1 MSKDL
6 YFLIEGGQT
15 LDLVKA
21 HIAAR
26 TDQHERNAAFVSEL
40 GADQWYESILD
51 GTVSSVVLKERRT
64 DFIKPDRKGISRPK
78 KGTEWFDRWE
88 NQIGWDRRGYELAKT
103 LGVPTDIRYSKDDGS
118 YGMSSVSRGF
128 TSGVGFLWLGPDGP
142 YCLYVPDVA
151 ERVAYYRDLGYTVDM
166 KWPEAFDGAR
176 PILKEE
182 WELIV
187 AQHAVD
193 EAKAR
198 E

>member
-1 MSKDL
+1 MAKDL
-6 YFLIEGGQT
+6 YFLIKGGQT
-15 LDLVKA
+15 LELVKS

-26 TDQHERNAAFVSEL
+26 QEQHERNAAFVADI

-51 GTVSSVVLKERRT
+51 GTVSGVILKERRT
-64 DFIKPDRKGISRPK
+64 DFTKPDRKGISHPK
-78 KGTEWFDRWE
+78 KGTEWFKRWE
-88 NQIGWDRRGYELAKT
+88 NQTGWDRRGYELAKT
-103 LGVPTDIRYSKDDGS
+103 FGVPTNINYKKEGS
-118 YGMSSVSRGF
+118 EGWGHISHGL
-128 TSGVGFLWLGPDGP
+128 TSGVGFLYLSADGP

-151 ERVAYYRDLGYTVDM
+151 ERVQYYRDQGYTVDLT
-166 KWPEAFDGAR
+166 WPTEFDGAH

-193 EAKAR
+193 EARGR